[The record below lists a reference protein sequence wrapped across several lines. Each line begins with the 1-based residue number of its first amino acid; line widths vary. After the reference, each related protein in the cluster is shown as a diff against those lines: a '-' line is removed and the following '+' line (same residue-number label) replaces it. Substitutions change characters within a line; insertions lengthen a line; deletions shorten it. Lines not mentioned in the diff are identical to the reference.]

1 MGIDDLLNTFDL
13 ENGGV
18 ENPEGLYQRD
28 QYRLS
33 ESLGYLMKR
42 TVSMITT
49 ALDQEL
55 ARYDLTYQQFSI
67 LMILSECN
75 CTTAADLARET
86 CGDTG
91 AITRMLDRLE
101 AKGIVRRVRSID
113 DRRVINIELTESG
126 KLFVEKLPVVPINVM
141 NRHLQGFN
149 RDELEAMKSY
159 LRRLLGN
166 GGLAVPGAANK
177 SASE

>member
-1 MGIDDLLNTFDL
+1 MGIDELLSQFDL

-18 ENPEGLYQRD
+18 ENPDGLYQRD

-42 TVSMITT
+42 TVSMLTA

-67 LMILSECN
+67 LMTLSECN

-101 AKGIVRRVRSID
+101 AKGIIRRARRLD
-113 DRRVINIELTESG
+113 DRRIINIELTESG
-126 KLFVEKLPVVPINVM
+126 TLFVEKLPAVSINVM
-141 NRHLQGFN
+141 NRHLQGFARN
-149 RDELEAMKSY
+149 ELEAMKSY
-159 LRRLLGN
+159 LRRLLSN
-166 GGLAVPGAANK
+166 GGVAIPGTANK
-177 SASE
+177 AASE